1 MHNQSDTM
9 DQEGTKGINF
19 DLPKNRSNVIKVLG
33 VGGGGSN
40 AINYMFQQG
49 IKGVDFIVSN
59 TDAQALTES
68 GVPTKIQLGASLTE
82 GLGAGANPEVGERA
96 AVESKDEIQSI
107 LSTQTKM
114 IFSTAGMGGGTG
126 TGAAPVIAKMAKSL
140 DILTVGIVTMPFQ
153 FEGKLRLEQA
163 QKGLEKI
170 KASVDALIVINNN
183 KLREVYGNLGF
194 KAGFAKADEVLATA
208 ARGIAEVITH
218 HYTQNIDLKDA
229 KTVLTNSGTAIMGSG
244 SASGSNRAQEA
255 IVKALDSPLLN
266 DNKITGCKNVLLLI
280 VSGTDEITIDE
291 IGEINDFIQ
300 TEAGNHTNIIMGV
313 GEDETLGN
321 EVSVTV
327 IATGFGQEQQ
337 NEISNTEAK
346 KIIHTLEDEQKMEHD
361 LSEKSDTE
369 TVINSFEVDGEFE
382 QKRSIPNL
390 KSNPSQEQ
398 DPLIDLNAIL
408 YDIEVDSEIV
418 PNGLSEKQIHMLIE
432 EEEEAPMLFTTPES
446 DISVIND
453 ESVEVGSEI
462 KSPDEDVA
470 VPEMESIEEKIEIT
484 TSESPLE
491 ILEND
496 PTEEET
502 EINPVALSF
511 ETQDDRDEINNVST
525 FFEPQFEAV
534 SEVSDSEDPN
544 KMEVTASENAIEEEF
559 VINEVS
565 SLLSE
570 IDVVDPEIVAHKSQ
584 FQMDFELP
592 FVQETDQKSIVFQS
606 EENKV
611 EDNASNLQQELEEA
625 SLEVKFEIKDES
637 IELKEEKDV
646 IQEETAAVGTAT
658 NPFEQSIDQT
668 IIEQSEKRKEHLKA
682 FNHKFKH
689 QLQRVDDM
697 EKEPAY
703 KRQGL
708 DIDAEAPSA
717 PSRVSLDNNGD
728 DDLQLRSNNSFLH
741 DNVD

>member
-1 MHNQSDTM
+1 M
-9 DQEGTKGINF
+9 
-19 DLPKNRSNVIKVLG
+19 
-33 VGGGGSN
+33 
-40 AINYMFQQG
+40 
-49 IKGVDFIVSN
+49 
-59 TDAQALTES
+59 
-68 GVPTKIQLGASLTE
+68 
-82 GLGAGANPEVGERA
+82 
-96 AVESKDEIQSI
+96 KDS
-107 LSTQTKM
+107 
-114 IFSTAGMGGGTG
+114 
-126 TGAAPVIAKMAKSL
+126 
-140 DILTVGIVTMPFQ
+140 
-153 FEGKLRLEQA
+153 LEQA

-453 ESVEVGSEI
+453 ESVEVDSEI
-462 KSPDEDVA
+462 KSPDEDVV
-470 VPEMESIEEKIEIT
+470 VPEMESIEEKLEIT

-511 ETQDDRDEINNVST
+511 ETQDDGDEINNVST

-544 KMEVTASENAIEEEF
+544 KMELTASENAIEEEF

-611 EDNASNLQQELEEA
+611 EDSASNLQQELEEA

-646 IQEETAAVGTAT
+646 IQEETAAVGAAT

>member
-1 MHNQSDTM
+1 
-9 DQEGTKGINF
+9 
-19 DLPKNRSNVIKVLG
+19 
-33 VGGGGSN
+33 
-40 AINYMFQQG
+40 
-49 IKGVDFIVSN
+49 
-59 TDAQALTES
+59 
-68 GVPTKIQLGASLTE
+68 
-82 GLGAGANPEVGERA
+82 
-96 AVESKDEIQSI
+96 
-107 LSTQTKM
+107 
-114 IFSTAGMGGGTG
+114 
-126 TGAAPVIAKMAKSL
+126 
-140 DILTVGIVTMPFQ
+140 
-153 FEGKLRLEQA
+153 
-163 QKGLEKI
+163 
-170 KASVDALIVINNN
+170 
-183 KLREVYGNLGF
+183 
-194 KAGFAKADEVLATA
+194 
-208 ARGIAEVITH
+208 
-218 HYTQNIDLKDA
+218 
-229 KTVLTNSGTAIMGSG
+229 
-244 SASGSNRAQEA
+244 
-255 IVKALDSPLLN
+255 
-266 DNKITGCKNVLLLI
+266 
-280 VSGTDEITIDE
+280 
-291 IGEINDFIQ
+291 
-300 TEAGNHTNIIMGV
+300 
-313 GEDETLGN
+313 
-321 EVSVTV
+321 
-327 IATGFGQEQQ
+327 
-337 NEISNTEAK
+337 
-346 KIIHTLEDEQKMEHD
+346 
-361 LSEKSDTE
+361 
-369 TVINSFEVDGEFE
+369 
-382 QKRSIPNL
+382 
-390 KSNPSQEQ
+390 
-398 DPLIDLNAIL
+398 
-408 YDIEVDSEIV
+408 
-418 PNGLSEKQIHMLIE
+418 
-432 EEEEAPMLFTTPES
+432 MLFTTPES

-611 EDNASNLQQELEEA
+611 EDSASNLEQELEEA

-708 DIDAEAPSA
+708 DIDAEAPST